1 MRYLRVII
9 PSLFLYLAL
18 TGNFAWGNILLGLLV
33 ALLVALLVQP
43 GDGLADPSNL
53 PAALVALLRYVLVL
67 AYDLIVS
74 GVQVARIVLDPRLP
88 IRPGIVAI
96 PTDCQSELGRALS
109 AHAISLTPG
118 ELVVEVGE
126 DGTMYTHC
134 LDASQATDL
143 VANVQKMREA
153 MLTKILA

>member
-53 PAALVALLRYVLVL
+53 PAALVALR
-67 AYDLIVS
+67 
-74 GVQVARIVLDPRLP
+74 
-88 IRPGIVAI
+88 
-96 PTDCQSELGRALS
+96 
-109 AHAISLTPG
+109 
-118 ELVVEVGE
+118 
-126 DGTMYTHC
+126 
-134 LDASQATDL
+134 
-143 VANVQKMREA
+143 
-153 MLTKILA
+153 